1 MKRSILALLALVVV
15 LVGGVSAPASAGLSD
30 ILLVKSATIKAFNRQ
45 PSYSQNM
52 MCRKWRNNPTG
63 SFFIKLS
70 GAADRIPGVS
80 PYEAGRGVAKAF
92 IAVCGYPTS
101 Y

>member
-1 MKRSILALLALVVV
+1 MKRSLIASVAVVVALVV
-15 LVGGVSAPASAGLSD
+15 GSAPASAGLSD
-30 ILLVKSATIKAFNRQ
+30 ILLVKSATLQAFNRQ
-45 PSYSQNM
+45 PAYSQKL

-63 SFFIKLS
+63 GFFIRLA
-70 GAADRIPGVS
+70 GAADNIPGVS

-92 IAVCGYPTS
+92 IAVCGTPYT